1 MVTVQQK
8 SKPRGLGK
16 GLSAL
21 MGDAEEPQPVE
32 KKSAVSNGVAE
43 VGAPAVE
50 GLLHVPLSSVVA
62 NRYQPRQHFD
72 EEKIKELADSIKM
85 NGVMQ
90 PIVVRSSSEFAG
102 KFEIVAGE
110 RRFRASKVAGLK
122 EVPVLLRELDDTQ
135 ALELAIVE
143 NIQRQ
148 DLNPLEEAQGYQRLM
163 EEFDYTQDRTAKTV
177 GKSRSHVANLLR
189 LLVLPERIK
198 QMINSGEISMGHARA
213 LIGADNPEALA
224 REIVENSLNVRDAEA
239 LAKQSKPE
247 PKTPRKPREISNP
260 RSESGNKKA
269 GRLHA
274 SGDKDEDIIALE
286 EMLTSS
292 LGLKVEIND
301 LGGQQGQ
308 IVISYDTLAQL
319 DGVLQRLDGN

>member
-8 SKPRGLGK
+8 SKSRGLGK

-21 MGDAEEPQPVE
+21 ISEADALQSAEPPTKTSHQ
-32 KKSAVSNGVAE
+32 VADN
-43 VGAPAVE
+43 ADTLPVE

-72 EEKIKELADSIKM
+72 DEKIKELARSIKV

-102 KFEIVAGE
+102 KFEIIAGE
-110 RRFRASKVAGLK
+110 RRFRASEQAGLK
-122 EVPVLLRELDDTQ
+122 EVPILLRDLDDTQ
-135 ALELAIVE
+135 ALEMAIVE

-163 EEFDYTQDRTAKTV
+163 EEFSYTQEKTAKTV

-189 LLVLPERIK
+189 LLVLPENVKQRIH
-198 QMINSGEISMGHARA
+198 SGELTMGHARA
-213 LIGADNPEALA
+213 LLTSEDPEKLADLIIAGGL
-224 REIVENSLNVRDAEA
+224 SVRQAET
-239 LAKQSKPE
+239 LVKESKPASE
-247 PKTPRKPREISNP
+247 KPPRKPREIDKPVS
-260 RSESGNKKA
+260 RVVV
-269 GRLHA
+269 GRFETA
-274 SGDKDEDIIALE
+274 GDKDEDIIALE
-286 EMLTSS
+286 QMLTEN
-292 LGLKVEIND
+292 LGLNVEIND

-308 IVISYDTLAQL
+308 MVISYDTLSQL
-319 DGVLQRLDGN
+319 DGLLQLLDGR